1 MTQSIAN
8 AKTGM
13 QNFLTSQSMGQ
24 KVFYQPYYSVW
35 NLASLADATTGLI
48 KAQDVTFFQV
58 PQGQVGQGYNRPLTA
73 AETSLPSG
81 ATGTMPG
88 GIEFIAQAL
97 GVDIFSTIPLP
108 IKNHLAENSA
118 LFQKR
123 LSHEWTCGAT
133 RYWPAGEFGVQS
145 QSVASTV
152 AATTIEYGVNGRV
165 PLTPL
170 PDGGEIYFPAKQI
183 IQFFIKITED
193 FFCTANGLI
202 GNGAQGDNPPLTECK
217 VAVVMMGWQFEA
229 ITT

>member
-1 MTQSIAN
+1 MSD
-8 AKTGM
+8 
-13 QNFLTSQSMGQ
+13 
-24 KVFYQPYYSVW
+24 
-35 NLASLADATTGLI
+35 LADATGLI

-58 PQGQVGQGYNRPLTA
+58 PQGQVGQGFGRPLTA

-97 GVDIFSTIPLP
+97 GVDIFSTIPLG

-133 RYWPAGEFGVQS
+133 RYWPAGEFGIQS
-145 QSVASTV
+145 QSVAV
-152 AATTIEYGVNGRV
+152 DAAAAPTTIEYGVNGRV

-170 PDGGEIYFPAKQI
+170 PEGGEIYFPAKQI

-193 FFCTANGLI
+193 FFCTANGQAI
-202 GNGAQGDNPPLTECK
+202 AQDNPLVENVK
-217 VAVVMMGWQFEA
+217 IAVVMMGWQFEA

>member
-35 NLASLADATTGLI
+35 NLSSLADATGLI

-58 PQGQVGQGYNRPLTA
+58 PQGQVGQGFTRPLTA

-97 GVDIFSTIPLP
+97 GVDIFSTIPLA

-133 RYWPAGEFGVQS
+133 RYWPAGEFGIQS
-145 QSVASTV
+145 QSVAV
-152 AATTIEYGVNGRV
+152 DAAAAATTIEYGVNGRV

-193 FFCTANGLI
+193 FFCTANGQAV
-202 GNGAQGDNPPLTECK
+202 AQDNPLVEDVK
-217 VAVVMMGWQFEA
+217 IAVVMMGWQFEA